1 MTIMDLKS
9 TYNKIAEDWH
19 RDHEK
24 DDWWQDGVDIFIS
37 FLKPGAKILDAGCG
51 GGITSRYFIERGF
64 ILTGIDFS
72 EKMIEISSRESPRG
86 DFFVM
91 DMRDLKK
98 LTEQFDGICAKA
110 SLLHF
115 EKKEIPKIIEE
126 FLKKL
131 KNGGFL
137 YVAVKGGRVEQKDE
151 RVIAENDYGYDYQR
165 FFSFYTLPEMVKY
178 FTDGG
183 LKLVSQKV
191 SKLGNTDWIEIIG
204 QKV

>member
-1 MTIMDLKS
+1 MDLKS